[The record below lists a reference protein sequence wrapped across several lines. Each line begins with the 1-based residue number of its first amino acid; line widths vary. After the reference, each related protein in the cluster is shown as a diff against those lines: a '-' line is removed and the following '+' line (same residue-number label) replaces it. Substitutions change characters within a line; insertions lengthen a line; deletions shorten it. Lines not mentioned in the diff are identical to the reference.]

1 MLDIIKSGRRYD
13 KDYEFTGAEGN
24 LMPIYGGIPCGELG
38 YLDDNIEGYVE
49 IPESLIGTGS

>member
-24 LMPIYGGIPCGELG
+24 LMPIYGGIPCK
-38 YLDDNIEGYVE
+38 
-49 IPESLIGTGS
+49 IP

>member
-24 LMPIYGGIPCGELG
+24 LISRLLPQNLTFQQ
-38 YLDDNIEGYVE
+38 DFV
-49 IPESLIGTGS
+49 